1 MSTRGFLTLVIDGQ
15 EKTGFNHWDSYPSG
29 FGIDVLQWLRDS
41 AVNQVDVVKQRA
53 RDLRLVTKAEA
64 TDADV
69 YDVGRDVGTLLAAG
83 SLVDCSEFPLD
94 SLFAEWGYV
103 IDFDAAVFEVY
114 RGFQTASHD
123 KGRFAS
129 RPPHH
134 PEYRERLQSQ
144 YWPVALIKQWPFS
157 ALPMD
162 RQFCEWAEK
171 LWQAEEEEYEKSH
184 DGA

>member
-29 FGIDVLQWLRDS
+29 FGIDVLHWLRDS

-69 YDVGRDVGTLLAAG
+69 YDVGRDVGALLAAG
-83 SLVDCSEFPLD
+83 SLVDSSEFPLD

-129 RPPHH
+129 RPLRL
-134 PEYRERLQSQ
+134 PEHRSVLGTQ
-144 YWPVALIKQWPFS
+144 YWPAALVRQWPFS
-157 ALPMD
+157 ALPTD
-162 RQFCEWAEK
+162 RQFGEWVEK
-171 LWQAEEEEYEKSH
+171 FWQAEEEEYERSH